1 MSVVLGE
8 GTNTCQ
14 AVKLATLLVAEHS
27 TELCDAQRQI
37 LVRTRLACEHLAV
50 VRTVHRLEHIL
61 LVLLRCVDRLE
72 SVLAVVSVVA
82 RCYVKALSADTRSDN
97 LLIVVRLK
105 HLAEHLLQAQ
115 TQLCTLSKPD
125 RQTLTYTV
133 REHEEFHLL
142 TNLAMVALLSLLKH
156 EEILVEHRLLR
167 ERDTVDTCHLV
178 ALCIA
183 TPESTCYAC
192 NLHSLDSTCV
202 HQVRTTAKV
211 GEVALC
217 VCRNCAIL
225 EVFLDMLALVL
236 LTISLEL
243 CKSLSL

>member
-14 AVKLATLLVAEHS
+14 AVKLATLLVAEYS

-37 LVRTRLACEHLAV
+37 FVRTRLACEHLAV

-82 RCYVKALSADTRSDN
+82 RCYVKALATDTRSDN
-97 LLIVVRLK
+97 LLVVVRLK
-105 HLAEHLLQAQ
+105 HLAEQLLQAQ

-142 TNLAMVALLSLLKH
+142 TDLAVVALLSLLKH
-156 EEILVEHRLLR
+156 EEILVKHRLLR

-183 TPESTCYAC
+183 TPERTGYAR
-192 NLHSLDSTCV
+192 NLHSLDSTSV
-202 HQVRTTAKV
+202 HQVRTTAEV

-236 LTISLEL
+236 LTVSLEL
-243 CKSLSL
+243 SKSLCF